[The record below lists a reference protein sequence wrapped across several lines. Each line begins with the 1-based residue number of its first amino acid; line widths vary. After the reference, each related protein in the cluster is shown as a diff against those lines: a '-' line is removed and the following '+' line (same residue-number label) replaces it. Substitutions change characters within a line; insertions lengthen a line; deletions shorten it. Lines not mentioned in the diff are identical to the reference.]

1 MADSRRPEEWAP
13 EGQGESLPNFARLDG
28 EWIWLNHLFLYQSDD
43 GAPQPGAALT
53 IRLERT
59 DGGNAVGV
67 DADRLA
73 VQLGLSAAALR
84 AHNRAGTLFIAG
96 RRDDLPGG
104 GGSTVTY
111 RFRVGDVEA
120 SMAFEEGIEG
130 SRA

>member
-1 MADSRRPEEWAP
+1 MADSRRPEEWPP
-13 EGQGESLPNFARLDG
+13 EGQGEALPDFAKVDG
-28 EWIWLNHLFLYQSDD
+28 EWIWRNYLFLYQSGG

-73 VQLGLSAAALR
+73 AQLGLSAASLR
-84 AHNRAGTLFIAG
+84 AHNRAGTLFISG

-104 GGSTVTY
+104 GGSRATY
-111 RFRVGDVEA
+111 RFRVGNAEA
-120 SMAFEEGIEG
+120 TMAFEEGIKG

>member
-13 EGQGESLPNFARLDG
+13 DGQGEPLPDFAKLDG
-28 EWIWLNHLFLYQSDD
+28 EWIWLNHLFLYQS
-43 GAPQPGAALT
+43 GSPLQLGAALT

-84 AHNRAGTLFIAG
+84 AHNRAGTLFVAG

-104 GGSTVTY
+104 AGSVATY
-111 RFRVGDVEA
+111 RFRVGNAEA
-120 SMAFEEGIEG
+120 TMAFEEGIEG